1 MSISPSRLT
10 VAFYGYSF
18 SNDFVLLY
26 PVYALLF
33 TDTGLS
39 VAQVSSLFVIWSVTG
54 IVLEV
59 PSGALADAVS
69 RRLLLIIAPLLSG
82 AGYALWVLAPSYW
95 AFALGFVLW
104 GAAGS
109 LQSGAQEALVY
120 EALEHRQATDAYARL
135 IGRAKALGVA
145 AVMLATAAAA
155 PVFAWGGYPAVAAA
169 SVVACVVAALAAA
182 ALPEHRPTGA
192 SDDFYPGYLATLRDG
207 VSHSWRTPAV
217 RAAVLLV
224 PAVGAVY
231 GSLEEYTPLLARGTG
246 VADSTVP
253 LLVLLVEAGVAIGG
267 LFAGVAARIPVR
279 RFAVVL
285 ALAAIAM
292 AVGAYGRAA
301 PGIVLVAAAFGVF
314 QLATVLAD
322 VRLQRAITGNHRATV
337 TSVASFGTDLATVAV
352 FGLYAAG
359 SAYASHGT
367 VFAWF
372 ALPYLVVAV
381 IWAAS
386 HNGRPPSPDATPTS
400 LSEVRL

>member
-1 MSISPSRLT
+1 M
-10 VAFYGYSF
+10 
-18 SNDFVLLY
+18 
-26 PVYALLF
+26 
-33 TDTGLS
+33 
-39 VAQVSSLFVIWSVTG
+39 
-54 IVLEV
+54 
-59 PSGALADAVS
+59 
-69 RRLLLIIAPLLSG
+69 
-82 AGYALWVLAPSYW
+82 
-95 AFALGFVLW
+95 
-104 GAAGS
+104 
-109 LQSGAQEALVY
+109 
-120 EALEHRQATDAYARL
+120 
-135 IGRAKALGVA
+135 
-145 AVMLATAAAA
+145 
-155 PVFAWGGYPAVAAA
+155 
-169 SVVACVVAALAAA
+169 
-182 ALPEHRPTGA
+182 
-192 SDDFYPGYLATLRDG
+192 
-207 VSHSWRTPAV
+207 
-217 RAAVLLV
+217 
-224 PAVGAVY
+224 
-231 GSLEEYTPLLARGTG
+231 EEYTPLLARGTG

-381 IWAAS
+381 IWAAR

-400 LSEVRL
+400 LSEVRLQPAAQLGVRDEVAGLHQQLRCEGHRRGDDQQQRQHDGRDHDADHTGAVLARADGRVDDHEHDVRAAVHHRRDRVDDQEE